1 MGASGVWIRNPRVLE
16 TEIGDDISLYDP
28 HGEQITVLN
37 TTASDIWRLLD
48 GHTSIDEVTELLA
61 RAYVVT
67 PESIRADI
75 ARAVHQLAEQE
86 LVTRKP

>member
-1 MGASGVWIRNPRVLE
+1 MGANGVWTRNPRVLE
-16 TEIGDDISLYDP
+16 TEMGDDISLYDP
-28 HGEQITVLN
+28 REEQVTVLN

-48 GHTSIDEVTELLA
+48 GQTSIDEMTELLA
-61 RAYVVT
+61 RAYAVE

-75 ARAVHQLAEQE
+75 ASAVHQLAEQE